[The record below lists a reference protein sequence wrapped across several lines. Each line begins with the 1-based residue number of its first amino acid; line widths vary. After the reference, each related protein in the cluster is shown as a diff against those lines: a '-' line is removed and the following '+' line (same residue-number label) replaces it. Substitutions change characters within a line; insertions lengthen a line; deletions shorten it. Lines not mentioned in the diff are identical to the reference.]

1 MIISIFKS
9 IGGLMVSFKKKLLLS
24 TYLVVSLSIMAGEYE
39 AKQAGMSHERLE
51 KIAPTLSN
59 LYLKNGKFP
68 GFISAIARKGKVVHY
83 ETIGFSDLETQE
95 PLKRDSLFR
104 IYSMSKP
111 ITGVALMILLE
122 EGKVRLNDPVSLYIP
137 EFAETKVLMINE
149 DGTTE
154 LTDQTKEMTIRDLA
168 THTSGIAYDFTAND
182 ELAKIYRK
190 NRLSPYFT
198 FGGDE
203 VTPESLAKGIIS
215 SNKPFSSI
223 CNFAES
229 LALKAPLMHQPSENY
244 TYSMGMDVLGCIVE
258 RASGKSFD
266 AFLKDNIFTPLGMK
280 DTFFSV
286 PNSKRE
292 RFTSL
297 YAEIGDLREY
307 FPDLESKLPKDLTM
321 LKVDGK
327 TTSPYFDEATVF
339 DGGSGLVSSTEDY
352 LKFAQM
358 LLNGGRLGDQ
368 RIISR
373 KSVELMSSNH
383 LPESFASD
391 AYLETAGGYRRGA
404 GFGLTVGVILDPGKA
419 GQYGSKGVYFWGGA
433 ASTIF
438 WIDPEE
444 ELVAVLMTQLL
455 GSSEL
460 LRETYSALV
469 YQAID
474 D

>member
-9 IGGLMVSFKKKLLLS
+9 IGGLMVSFKEKLILS
-24 TYLVVSLSIMAGEYE
+24 ACLMLSLSVMAGEYE
-39 AKQAGMSHERLE
+39 ANQAGMSHERLE

-68 GFISAIARKGKVVHY
+68 GFISAVARKGKVVHY

-95 PLKRDSLFR
+95 PLKKDSLFR

-122 EGKVRLNDPVSLYIP
+122 EGKLRLNDPVSLYIP
-137 EFAETKVLMINE
+137 EFAETKVLIINE

-258 RASGKSFD
+258 RASGKAFD
-266 AFLKDNIFTPLGMK
+266 AFLKDKIFTPLGMK
-280 DTFFSV
+280 DTFFSI
-286 PNSKRE
+286 PSSKRE

-307 FPDLESKLPKDLTM
+307 FPDLDSKLPKDLTM

-327 TTSPYFDEATVF
+327 INSPYFDEATVF

-358 LLNGGRLGDQ
+358 LLNEGRLGDQ

-419 GQYGSKGVYFWGGA
+419 GQYGSKGMYFWGGA

-438 WIDPEE
+438 WVDPEE

>member
-1 MIISIFKS
+1 MFGFNFKGIFFCLIFFSISLFS
-9 IGGLMVSFKKKLLLS
+9 NS
-24 TYLVVSLSIMAGEYE
+24 YE
-39 AKQAGMSHERLE
+39 ASVSGMSHERLQ
-51 KIAPTLSN
+51 KIAPTLSD

-68 GFISAIARKGKVVHY
+68 GFVYAVARKGKVVHY
-83 ETIGFSDLETQE
+83 ETVGFADVETGE
-95 PLKRDSLFR
+95 SLKKDSLFR

-137 EFAETKVLMINE
+137 EFAETKVLVVND

-154 LTDQTKEMTIRDLA
+154 LVEQTKKMTLRDLA
-168 THTSGIAYDFTAND
+168 THTSGLAYDFTANKQ
-182 ELAKIYRK
+182 LAKIYREK
-190 NRLSPYFT
+190 KLSPYFSVSNIT
-198 FGGDE
+198 K
-203 VTPESLAKGIIS
+203 ESLASGMLTAD
-215 SNKPFSSI
+215 KPFKDI
-223 CNFAES
+223 CNFAET
-229 LALKAPLMHQPSENY
+229 LAKEAPLMHQPGANY
-244 TYSMGMDVLGCIVE
+244 TYSVGMDVLGCIVE
-258 RASGKSFD
+258 RASGKRFD
-266 AFLKDNIFTPLGMK
+266 KFLEEKIFIPLNMK
-280 DTFFSV
+280 DTFFSI
-286 PNSKRE
+286 PESKRD

-297 YAEIGDLREY
+297 YANITDFRQY
-307 FPDLESKLPKDLTM
+307 FPDLDASLPKELTLLRVESKQR
-321 LKVDGK
+321 
-327 TTSPYFDEATVF
+327 SAYYEEATVF

-358 LLNGGRLGDQ
+358 LLNGGKLGDQ

-373 KSVELMSSNH
+373 KSVELMSGNH
-383 LPESFASD
+383 LSDAFGSD

-404 GFGLTVGVILDPGKA
+404 GIGLTVGLLTDPALA
-419 GQYGSKGVYFWGGA
+419 GQYGSKGMFFWGGA

-444 ELVAVLMTQLL
+444 ELVAVLMTQVLA
-455 GSSEL
+455 SSEL

>member
-1 MIISIFKS
+1 MFGFNFKGIFFCLIFFSISLFS
-9 IGGLMVSFKKKLLLS
+9 NS
-24 TYLVVSLSIMAGEYE
+24 YE
-39 AKQAGMSHERLE
+39 ASVSGMSHERLQ
-51 KIAPTLSN
+51 KIAPTLSD

-68 GFISAIARKGKVVHY
+68 GFVSAVARKGKVVHY
-83 ETIGFSDLETQE
+83 ETVGFADVETGE
-95 PLKRDSLFR
+95 SLKKDSLFR

-137 EFAETKVLMINE
+137 EFAETKVLVVND

-154 LTDQTKEMTIRDLA
+154 LVEQTKKMTLRDLA
-168 THTSGIAYDFTAND
+168 THTSGLAYDFTANKQ
-182 ELAKIYRK
+182 LAKIYREK
-190 NRLSPYFT
+190 KLSPYFSVSNIT
-198 FGGDE
+198 K
-203 VTPESLAKGIIS
+203 ESLASGMLTAD
-215 SNKPFSSI
+215 KPFKDI
-223 CNFAES
+223 CNFAET
-229 LALKAPLMHQPSENY
+229 LAKEAPLMHQPGANY
-244 TYSMGMDVLGCIVE
+244 TYSVGMDVLGCIVDT
-258 RASGKSFD
+258 ASGKRFD
-266 AFLKDNIFTPLGMK
+266 KFLEEKIFIPLNMK
-280 DTFFSV
+280 DTFFSI
-286 PNSKRE
+286 PESKRD

-297 YAEIGDLREY
+297 YANITDFRQY
-307 FPDLESKLPKDLTM
+307 FPDLDASLPKELTM
-321 LKVDGK
+321 LRVESKQR
-327 TTSPYFDEATVF
+327 SAYYEEATVF

-358 LLNGGRLGDQ
+358 LLNGGKLGDQ

-373 KSVELMSSNH
+373 KSVELMSGNH
-383 LPESFASD
+383 LSDAFGSD

-404 GFGLTVGVILDPGKA
+404 GIGLTVGLLTDPALA
-419 GQYGSKGVYFWGGA
+419 GQYGSKGMFFWGGA

-444 ELVAVLMTQLL
+444 ELVAVLMTQVLA
-455 GSSEL
+455 SSEL